1 VEPGTGLSGTWQ
13 IPAVPYIEDYRFG
26 GSWIR
31 EGSQVETWT
40 GYTPR
45 GDLPPELL
53 EDPPAPPRTGTAS
66 SPRTSARGMT
76 LSCGR
81 LLPRA
86 RRTPLLDQPEWETGA
101 ATPVRRVTPH

>member
-1 VEPGTGLSGTWQ
+1 MRTFKQPTHEGAGDGVEPGTGLSGTWQ

-40 GYTPR
+40 GYTPEETY
-45 GDLPPELL
+45 PPNFWKTLL
-53 EDPPAPPRTGTAS
+53 HPPRTGTAS

-76 LSCGR
+76 
-81 LLPRA
+81 
-86 RRTPLLDQPEWETGA
+86 
-101 ATPVRRVTPH
+101 